1 MKQART
7 AHTAKIININNK
19 EIIFD
24 DRIKERN
31 PGSLNGQSISVTN
44 REEYWFYYSNIQY
57 GTSENIQEFFKR
69 VYSFLDELKSKLPNY
84 FIRSHNS
91 YIFNAKYLLE
101 IKRTNIILKN
111 NYNIPISRAYKQSV
125 KEELHDFFIDSL

>member
-31 PGSLNGQSISVTN
+31 PGNLNGQSISVTN
-44 REEYWFYYSNIQY
+44 SEEYWFYYSNVKY
-57 GTSENIQEFFKR
+57 GTSENIQDFLKEFT
-69 VYSFLDELKSKLPNY
+69 VS
-84 FIRSHNS
+84 
-91 YIFNAKYLLE
+91 
-101 IKRTNIILKN
+101 
-111 NYNIPISRAYKQSV
+111 
-125 KEELHDFFIDSL
+125 

>member
-44 REEYWFYYSNIQY
+44 REEYWFYYSNVQY
-57 GTSENIQEFFKR
+57 GTSENIQDF
-69 VYSFLDELKSKLPNY
+69 
-84 FIRSHNS
+84 
-91 YIFNAKYLLE
+91 
-101 IKRTNIILKN
+101 LKN
-111 NYNIPISRAYKQSV
+111 LQFLRGFKNCEM
-125 KEELHDFFIDSL
+125 KEYEL

>member
-31 PGSLNGQSISVTN
+31 PGSLKGQSISVTN
-44 REEYWFYYSNIQY
+44 REEYWFYYSNVMY
-57 GTSENIQEFFKR
+57 GTSENIQDFLKEFT
-69 VYSFLDELKSKLPNY
+69 VS
-84 FIRSHNS
+84 
-91 YIFNAKYLLE
+91 
-101 IKRTNIILKN
+101 
-111 NYNIPISRAYKQSV
+111 
-125 KEELHDFFIDSL
+125 

>member
-31 PGSLNGQSISVTN
+31 PGSIKGQSISVTN
-44 REEYWFYYSNIQY
+44 SEKYWFYYSNVQY
-57 GTSENIQEFFKR
+57 GTSENIQDFLKKFTVSKR
-69 VYSFLDELKSKLPNY
+69 
-84 FIRSHNS
+84 I
-91 YIFNAKYLLE
+91 
-101 IKRTNIILKN
+101 
-111 NYNIPISRAYKQSV
+111 
-125 KEELHDFFIDSL
+125 

>member
-31 PGSLNGQSISVTN
+31 PRNLNGQSISVTN
-44 REEYWFYYSNIQY
+44 SEEYWFYYSN
-57 GTSENIQEFFKR
+57 
-69 VYSFLDELKSKLPNY
+69 V
-84 FIRSHNS
+84 
-91 YIFNAKYLLE
+91 
-101 IKRTNIILKN
+101 
-111 NYNIPISRAYKQSV
+111 
-125 KEELHDFFIDSL
+125 